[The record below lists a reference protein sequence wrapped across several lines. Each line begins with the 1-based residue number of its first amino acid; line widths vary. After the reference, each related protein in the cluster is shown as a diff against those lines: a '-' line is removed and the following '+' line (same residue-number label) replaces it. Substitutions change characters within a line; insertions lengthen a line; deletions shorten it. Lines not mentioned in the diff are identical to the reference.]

1 MTEIT
6 WDRPKLKRLQR
17 AYESAKTDVFEFE
30 GAEFVRGYAKYL
42 IEYLDGILIEQE
54 NSNG

>member
-6 WDRPKLKRLQR
+6 WDRAKLKRLRR
-17 AYESAKTDVFEFE
+17 AYENAKTDVFEFE